1 MEKYFWDTNPD
12 KLDFKINKKYII
24 ERILEMGDEEAV
36 RRLFGIFSKKD
47 ILEVVG
53 NNRRISPKSANYW
66 RLLLTR

>member
-12 KLDFKINKKYII
+12 KLDFKTNKKYII